1 MASFIAG
8 QAASGAY
15 RLFAKDRN
23 VLIPLDDI
31 KKTSLITDEQ
41 LKKQFCDDDKSSKE
55 LEGILRQLKKASKKP
70 PKRIISNLER
80 VVDRLAK

>member
-15 RLFAKDRN
+15 RLFSKDRN

-55 LEGILRQLKKASKKP
+55 LG
-70 PKRIISNLER
+70 
-80 VVDRLAK
+80 